1 MTQSTQSVSELFEA
15 GLARYNEGETPQTLL
30 PLFQGLADRA
40 PRNAAIWSCL
50 AWLHLLLGEGAKAQK
65 AAQKSVKLDPQAP
78 QARINLALALM
89 ANGQKG
95 VRDHVQVVQQL
106 MVLDSDIINDL
117 RLNIE
122 EGLARRPDWAD
133 LKKVQGWLGL

>member
-15 GLARYNEGETPQTLL
+15 GLARYNEGETPQVLL
-30 PLFQGLADRA
+30 PLFQGLTERA
-40 PRNAAIWSCL
+40 PRNAAIWSCV
-50 AWLHLLLGEGAKAQK
+50 AWLHLLMEEGTKAQK

-89 ANGQKG
+89 ATGQKG
-95 VRDHVQVVQQL
+95 VRDQIQVVQQL
-106 MVLDSDIINDL
+106 MAIDGEIAGDL

-122 EGLARRPDWAD
+122 DGLTRRPDWQD
-133 LKKVQGWLGL
+133 LQKVQSWLGL